1 MAIEQGQVDE
11 FTNLEKRIK
20 KSTESARDYL
30 CARSKKIQ
38 DPSTT
43 LSAAKTALSEIE
55 SKVEQQ
61 ELMIERDQ
69 LVQTLEQF
77 LENCSVEDLRRK
89 ATARLA
95 EITSTT
101 TYWHT
106 LISDMSVHIAN
117 KEKAAALQREE
128 IATKQLEMQGLG
140 EKAERLQRTAL
151 KAIEEARALN
161 NHFLGRNPI
170 VAVLNKIEAAK
181 NCRERINKQVEE
193 IEKIFDKSNPVTR
206 KAMAQGTQY
215 LRECDSIIDN
225 LSKKRK
231 DIERNTEFRQSDGT
245 NQPTVPDTLQSAIMN
260 RHNKRARKPK
270 PNTKY
275 L

>member
-1 MAIEQGQVDE
+1 MAVEQGQVDE

-95 EITSTT
+95 EITSIT

-140 EKAERLQRTAL
+140 EKAERLQKTAL

-193 IEKIFDKSNPVTR
+193 IEKSLTSLI
-206 KAMAQGTQY
+206 Q
-215 LRECDSIIDN
+215 
-225 LSKKRK
+225 
-231 DIERNTEFRQSDGT
+231 
-245 NQPTVPDTLQSAIMN
+245 
-260 RHNKRARKPK
+260 
-270 PNTKY
+270 
-275 L
+275 